1 MDHDVGGGC
10 NTATTS
16 PCETGGRKYD
26 TGTIGNLGGICGVAR
41 GGIYRGCYIKQQNG
55 I

>member
-1 MDHDVGGGC
+1 MC

-16 PCETGGRKYD
+16 PCETGGIKYY
-26 TGTIGNLGGICGVAR
+26 TGNIGDLGGICGKNY
-41 GGIYRGCYIKQQNG
+41 GGCYIKQQNG

>member
-1 MDHDVGGGC
+1 MGVGC
-10 NTATTS
+10 ETATTS

-26 TGTIGNLGGICGVAR
+26 TGTIGDLGGICGED
-41 GGIYRGCYIKQQNG
+41 YRGCYIKQQNG